1 MEKNINDTI
10 IKSNNETFS
19 KSTILIVVVLFM
31 FSSKLLDIVW
41 DIGKA
46 LLYIILIIYCL
57 NFLNPDIA
65 NKIKEII
72 NDFINFDTGGNIL
85 NNMVSRLSSTVLNIF
100 KPSKIKQKLQQD
112 SKDKKVVKQKDDDT
126 EETRKTDIP
135 FDAGVKT
142 LENKENSRGRKL
154 AN

>member
-57 NFLNPDIA
+57 NYLNPDIA

-85 NNMVSRLSSTVLNIF
+85 NNMVSRISSTILNMF
-100 KPSKIKQKLQQD
+100 KPSIIKLKLKED
-112 SKDKKVVKQKDDDT
+112 SDDKKVVKQKDNET
-126 EETRKTDIP
+126 EKIRKTDIP